1 MKAYV
6 EALMTATE
14 LRRNIYQVL
23 DEVLETGQPV
33 EVVRNGRQLLIV
45 PAGPARQLAGIPKRN
60 LVNGSFDDLVNTS
73 WEGSWEIPE

>member
-1 MKAYV
+1 
-6 EALMTATE
+6 MTVTE

-33 EVVRNGRQLLIV
+33 EVMRNGRQLLIV
-45 PAGPARQLAGIPKRN
+45 PVGPTRDLAALPKRN
-60 LVNGSFDDLVNTS
+60 FVNGSFEDLVRTS